1 MISSAVQNA
10 DKITIELVPTA
21 TDDVRGLIRELDQEL
36 AQEYTSEQRHGLTLD
51 AIFQPHVRF
60 FLADWMSEP
69 VGCGGVALFADFAE
83 VKRMFVRNTVRG
95 RGVAK
100 DLLRR
105 IEPRLAMPGSPYC
118 GWRRETA
125 RLLPCA
131 FINKL
136 VSKSARRL
144 ACMPQC
150 PLRPSR
156 PASSWKNCSTRP
168 RLMPGESDISIK
180 RARKE
185 RTFRSPKGRAPV
197 RLPCEFQTGARP
209 PNVTAG

>member
-1 MISSAVQNA
+1 MQNA

-60 FLADWMSEP
+60 FLARLDEEP

-105 IEPRLAMPGSPYC
+105 IETEARNAGLTVLRLETGDRQAAALRLYKQAGFQICPAFGVYAAMPPEAIATSVFM
-118 GWRRETA
+118 E
-125 RLLPCA
+125 
-131 FINKL
+131 KL
-136 VSKSARRL
+136 
-144 ACMPQC
+144 
-150 PLRPSR
+150 LRP
-156 PASSWKNCSTRP
+156 
-168 RLMPGESDISIK
+168 IS
-180 RARKE
+180 A
-185 RTFRSPKGRAPV
+185 
-197 RLPCEFQTGARP
+197 
-209 PNVTAG
+209 